1 MSQHPLT
8 EAGLL
13 AGVAEGDLAAFERLY
28 NDFAPMVLLRLRRRC
43 RDPEVAAEVLQDA
56 FVKVWRFAGDWS
68 GRGEVGAWIWIIAS
82 RSLIDRL
89 RRERVQPR
97 LVMVGEPLQGP
108 SGPSA
113 EDVALAD
120 LRVQDTIGQ
129 MSPELRAAL
138 QATVVDGL
146 TAAQAGLVL
155 GVPEGTV
162 KTRVRRAQTLLREAL
177 A

>member
-1 MSQHPLT
+1 M
-8 EAGLL
+8 
-13 AGVAEGDLAAFERLY
+13 
-28 NDFAPMVLLRLRRRC
+28 
-43 RDPEVAAEVLQDA
+43 
-56 FVKVWRFAGDWS
+56 
-68 GRGEVGAWIWIIAS
+68 
-82 RSLIDRL
+82 
-89 RRERVQPR
+89 QPR
-97 LVMVGEPLQGP
+97 LVLVGDVLTGP

-120 LRVQDTIGQ
+120 LRLKDTIEP

-146 TAAQAGLVL
+146 TASEAAVLL

-162 KTRVRRAQTLLREAL
+162 KTRVRRAQSMLREAL

>member
-1 MSQHPLT
+1 MT
-8 EAGLL
+8 EPSPHDAELMRR
-13 AGVAEGDLAAFERLY
+13 VAAGDLAAFDRLY
-28 NDFAPMVLLRLRRRC
+28 DEFAPMVLLRLRRRC

-56 FVKVWRFAGDWS
+56 FVKVWRSAESYS
-68 GRGEVGAWIWIIAS
+68 GRGEVGAWLWVIAS
-82 RSLIDRL
+82 RALIDRL
-89 RRERVQPR
+89 RRDGVQPR
-97 LVMVGEPLQGP
+97 LVLVGESLHGP

-120 LRVQDTIGQ
+120 LRLRDTIEQ

-146 TAAQAGLVL
+146 TASEAAVLL

-162 KTRVRRAQTLLREAL
+162 KTRVRRAQSILREAL